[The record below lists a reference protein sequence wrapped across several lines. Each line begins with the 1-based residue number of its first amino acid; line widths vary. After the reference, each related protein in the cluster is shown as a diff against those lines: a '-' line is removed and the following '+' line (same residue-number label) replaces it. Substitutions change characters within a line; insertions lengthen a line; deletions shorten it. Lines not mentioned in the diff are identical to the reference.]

1 MKLTKEIQLPDAR
14 QIRVLS
20 EDNRGNLWIG
30 TENAIYQYSLSK
42 GELKKFQGGTNM
54 INGLAV
60 AADGTYSVLQKHWSS
75 NIFLRKEKDIRFG
88 KEKTIHLSSSAPDGK
103 VWVATLEGNVYS
115 YHPQTKVISRE
126 ENACN
131 TNGDA
136 IKGMEIDDL
145 GHLWILA
152 DPYVKEYNPTNHSFR
167 IMYNSDRFIQMVI
180 SFPSAKWKTGRFAS
194 EGLVLF
200 A

>member
-1 MKLTKEIQLPDAR
+1 MDRHRKCH
-14 QIRVLS
+14 LS
-20 EDNRGNLWIG
+20 IFSFQRGTQKVSGRYEYDKRPGSCCGRNDILYYRSIG
-30 TENAIYQYSLSK
+30 VPIFSPK
-42 GELKKFQGGTNM
+42 GERHTIRKGEN
-54 INGLAV
+54 
-60 AADGTYSVLQKHWSS
+60 YSSVL
-75 NIFLRKEKDIRFG
+75 I
-88 KEKTIHLSSSAPDGK
+88 APDGK

-167 IMYNSDRFIQMVI
+167 IMYNSDRFIQMDYFLSI
-180 SFPSAKWKTGRFAS
+180 RKMENGAICS